1 MKMKTLKIFITLF
14 AIMAFVDVSA
24 QKATKEELSIKVSSQ
39 CSICKETIEKALAF
53 EKGVVNATLDLE
65 TDIVKVVYKSSKT
78 TPEKIKKA
86 ISDVGYDADDVPANK
101 EAYNNLPDCC
111 KKPEDQQH
119 DHSGHKH

>member
-1 MKMKTLKIFITLF
+1 MKTLKILITLF
-14 AIMAFVDVSA
+14 AIMAFADVNA

-39 CSICKETIEKALAF
+39 CSMCKETIEKALAF
-53 EKGVVNATLDLE
+53 EKGIVEAELDLE
-65 TDIVKVVYKSSKT
+65 TDIVKVVYKSGKT
-78 TPEKIKKA
+78 TPEKIRKA
-86 ISDVGYDADDVPANK
+86 ISDVGYDADDIPANK